1 MPIADRCAIP
11 ASLHPPQAALRRR
24 CPTRSACLGFTHCHY
39 EKQRHCKCSSAVFGR
54 GRRTWSPLRSGRL
67 VACVPPA
74 RTRPSARGFGV
85 DVGRNQGKKKWRS
98 RGVCQGEEGSCG
110 AELVLKAGA
119 GKNIAR
125 TLREEKS
132 DIGKPIVRAW
142 GKHRGPNRRRFC
154 RQREKSL
161 RVALCAVFGA
171 G

>member
-1 MPIADRCAIP
+1 MFSPVLWQGQKDLSRLSPRSGLDAAHRAAGPHDTHCAGAQPCLVAESLCALTKKERQAD
-11 ASLHPPQAALRRR
+11 
-24 CPTRSACLGFTHCHY
+24 ACLSFLAGA
-39 EKQRHCKCSSAVFGR
+39 EG
-54 GRRTWSPLRSGRL
+54 LE
-67 VACVPPA
+67 
-74 RTRPSARGFGV
+74 PSARGFGV
-85 DVGRNQGKKKWRS
+85 DVGRKQRKKKWRS

-132 DIGKPIVRAW
+132 DIGKPIVRVW

>member
-1 MPIADRCAIP
+1 MSRLP
-11 ASLHPPQAALRRR
+11 ARVLLPGGERPALSEVGAE
-24 CPTRSACLGFTHCHY
+24 TGT
-39 EKQRHCKCSSAVFGR
+39 
-54 GRRTWSPLRSGRL
+54 
-67 VACVPPA
+67 VACVPLA
-74 RTRPSARGFGV
+74 LAHPSARGFGV
-85 DVGRNQGKKKWRS
+85 DVGRKQRKKKWRS

>member
-1 MPIADRCAIP
+1 MGR
-11 ASLHPPQAALRRR
+11 
-24 CPTRSACLGFTHCHY
+24 
-39 EKQRHCKCSSAVFGR
+39 KQR
-54 GRRTWSPLRSGRL
+54 
-67 VACVPPA
+67 
-74 RTRPSARGFGV
+74 
-85 DVGRNQGKKKWRS
+85 KKKWRS
-98 RGVCQGEEGSCG
+98 RGVCQGEEGDCG

-171 G
+171 TTPARSPTPLLEPCEPAVDENGKIKKGRNERPSGLSPVGRDGKINLTRRNQ

>member
-1 MPIADRCAIP
+1 MWAGANGWESLAIGQKDLSRLP
-11 ASLHPPQAALRRR
+11 AR
-24 CPTRSACLGFTHCHY
+24 
-39 EKQRHCKCSSAVFGR
+39 AVR
-54 GRRTWSPLRSGRL
+54 GRAPLAL
-67 VACVPPA
+67 AH
-74 RTRPSARGFGV
+74 PSARGFGV
-85 DVGRNQGKKKWRS
+85 DVGRKQRKKKWRS